1 MKIGLSQV
9 QLMRLKELDAISE
22 GQNVSFETVE
32 ERDREYQKLESKLV
46 DVRRKEL
53 KQFQTHHRRPGLCLL
68 ESGLIDTLVQSGF
81 SQVVTP
87 TTMSKSLL
95 AKMSI
100 TEEHPLYKKIFWLD
114 RKRCLR
120 PMLAPNLYSVLQD
133 LLRIWD
139 KPVRIFEVGSCFRKE
154 TQGAQHSIEFTM
166 LNLVEMGLPA
176 EDCESRL
183 SELASLVTNAAGVE
197 EYALEEQQSV
207 VYGVT
212 IDIVSPIHSR
222 EKPEPGKVSL
232 VAAGSEGSAG
242 ESQVMELGS
251 AAMGPHVLDRAW
263 GITEPWVGIGFG
275 LERLLMARDR
285 KESIGRWGR
294 SLSYLNGI
302 RLNL

>member
-1 MKIGLSQV
+1 MEIGFSQV

-22 GQNVSFETVE
+22 GQNISFETVE
-32 ERDREYQKLESKLV
+32 ERDREYQKLESELV

-53 KQFQTHHRRPGLCLL
+53 REFQTHHRRPGLCLL
-68 ESGLIDTLVQSGF
+68 ESKLIDTLVQSGF

-100 TEEHPLYKKIFWLD
+100 TEDHPLYKKIFWFD

-133 LLRIWD
+133 LLRIWN

-166 LNLVEMGLPA
+166 LNLVEMGLPV
-176 EDCESRL
+176 EDCESRMN
-183 SELASLVTNAAGVE
+183 ELAALVTHAAGIE
-197 EYALEEQQSV
+197 EYGLEEQQSV

-212 IDIVSPIHSR
+212 IDIVSPIHSH
-222 EKPEPGKVSL
+222 EKPET
-232 VAAGSEGSAG
+232 ATAGSKGPSKA
-242 ESQVMELGS
+242 SQVMELGS
-251 AAMGPHVLDRAW
+251 AATGPHILDRAW

-275 LERLLMARDR
+275 LERLLMARDK

-294 SLSYLNGI
+294 SLSYLDGI

>member
-1 MKIGLSQV
+1 MGIGLSQV
-9 QLMRLKELDAISE
+9 QLMRLKELDSISE
-22 GQNVSFETVE
+22 GQNISFETTK

-46 DVRRKEL
+46 DTRRKEL
-53 KQFQTHHRRPGLCLL
+53 REFQTHQRRPRLCVL
-68 ESGLIDTLVQSGF
+68 ESKLIDTLVGSGF

-87 TTMSKSLL
+87 TTMSKSSL

-100 TEEHPLYKKIFWLD
+100 TEDQPLYNKIFWLD
-114 RKRCLR
+114 SKRCLR
-120 PMLAPNLYSVLQD
+120 PMLAPHLYSVLQD
-133 LLRIWD
+133 LLRIWN

-166 LNLVEMGLPA
+166 LNLVEMGLAA

-183 SELASLVTNAAGVE
+183 SELASLMTNAAGIE
-197 EYALEEQQSV
+197 EYGLEEQQSV

-212 IDIVSPIHSR
+212 IDIVSPIHSH
-222 EKPEPGKVSL
+222 EKPEM
-232 VAAGSEGSAG
+232 AAEGSKG
-242 ESQVMELGS
+242 PSKDSQVMELGS
-251 AAMGPHVLDRAW
+251 AAVGPHILDQAW

-275 LERLLMARDR
+275 IERLLMARDK

-294 SLSYLNGI
+294 SLSYLDGM

>member
-1 MKIGLSQV
+1 MSQV

-22 GQNVSFETVE
+22 GQNISFETAE

-53 KQFQTHHRRPGLCLL
+53 REFQTHHRRPGLCLL
-68 ESGLIDTLVQSGF
+68 ESKLIDTLVRNGF

-87 TTMSKSLL
+87 TIMSKSLL
-95 AKMSI
+95 AKISI
-100 TEEHPLYKKIFWLD
+100 TEDHPLYNKIFWLD

-120 PMLAPNLYSVLQD
+120 PMLAPHLYSVLQD
-133 LLRIWD
+133 LLRIWN

-166 LNLVEMGLPA
+166 LNLVEMGLPV
-176 EDCESRL
+176 EDCESRMN
-183 SELASLVTNAAGVE
+183 ELASLVTHAAGIE
-197 EYALEEQQSV
+197 EYGLEEQQSV

-212 IDIVSPIHSR
+212 IDIVSPLHSH
-222 EKPEPGKVSL
+222 EKAMTAATNSAVANSKGASKVK
-232 VAAGSEGSAG
+232 
-242 ESQVMELGS
+242 QVMELGS
-251 AAMGPHVLDRAW
+251 AAAGPHILDRAW

-275 LERLLMARDR
+275 LERLLMAREK

-294 SLSYLNGI
+294 SLSYLDGI

>member
-1 MKIGLSQV
+1 
-9 QLMRLKELDAISE
+9 MRLKELDAISE
-22 GQNVSFETVE
+22 GQNISFETVE

-53 KQFQTHHRRPGLCLL
+53 REFQTHHRRPGLCLL
-68 ESGLIDTLVQSGF
+68 KSKLINTLVERGF

-100 TEEHPLYKKIFWLD
+100 TEDHPLYKKIFWLD
-114 RKRCLR
+114 GKRCLR
-120 PMLAPNLYSVLQD
+120 PMLAPHLYSVLQD
-133 LLRIWD
+133 LLRIWN

-166 LNLVEMGLPA
+166 LNLVEMGLA
-176 EDCESRL
+176 VEDCESRMK
-183 SELASLVTNAAGVE
+183 ELASLVTHAAGIE
-197 EYALEEQQSV
+197 EYSLEEQQSV

-212 IDIVSPIHSR
+212 IDIVSPIHSH
-222 EKPEPGKVSL
+222 EKAEMA
-232 VAAGSEGSAG
+232 AAGSKGASKA
-242 ESQVMELGS
+242 SQVMELGS
-251 AAMGPHVLDRAW
+251 AAMGPHILDRAW

-275 LERLLMARDR
+275 LERLLMARDN

-294 SLSYLNGI
+294 SLSYLDGI

>member
-1 MKIGLSQV
+1 MEIGFSQV

-22 GQNVSFETVE
+22 GQNISFETVE
-32 ERDREYQKLESKLV
+32 ERDREYQKLESELV

-53 KQFQTHHRRPGLCLL
+53 REFQTHHRRPGLCLL
-68 ESGLIDTLVQSGF
+68 ESKLIDTLVESGF

-100 TEEHPLYKKIFWLD
+100 TEDHPLYKKIFWLD

-120 PMLAPNLYSVLQD
+120 PMLAPHLYSVLQD
-133 LLRIWD
+133 LLRIWN

-176 EDCESRL
+176 EDCESRMN
-183 SELASLVTNAAGVE
+183 ELAALVTHAAGIE
-197 EYALEEQQSV
+197 EYGLEEQQSV

-212 IDIVSPIHSR
+212 IDIVSPIGSH
-222 EKPEPGKVSL
+222 EKPET
-232 VAAGSEGSAG
+232 ATAGSKGPSKA
-242 ESQVMELGS
+242 SQVMELGS
-251 AAMGPHVLDRAW
+251 AAAGPHILDRAW

-275 LERLLMARDR
+275 LERLLIARDK

-294 SLSYLNGI
+294 SLSYLDGI

>member
-1 MKIGLSQV
+1 MEIGFSQV

-53 KQFQTHHRRPGLCLL
+53 REFQTHRRRPGLCLL
-68 ESGLIDTLVQSGF
+68 KSKLIDTLVQSGF

-100 TEEHPLYKKIFWLD
+100 TEEHTLYKKIFWLD

-120 PMLAPNLYSVLQD
+120 PMLAPHLYSVLQD

-166 LNLVEMGLPA
+166 LNLVEMGLAA

-183 SELASLVTNAAGVE
+183 SELASLMTNAAGIQ
-197 EYALEEQQSV
+197 EYGLEEQQSV

-212 IDIVSPIHSR
+212 IDIVSPIYSR
-222 EKPEPGKVSL
+222 EKPEMA
-232 VAAGSEGSAG
+232 AAGSKGPSKA
-242 ESQVMELGS
+242 SQVMELGS
-251 AAMGPHVLDRAW
+251 AAMGPHILDRAW

-275 LERLLMARDR
+275 LERLLMARDK

-294 SLSYLNGI
+294 SLSYLDGI